1 MQEKLAKFFDS
12 IGYKDSEGYFNDAH
26 ISKVVLNKKKESF
39 EVFIENDRP
48 INPLATFELLKASKN
63 GINGEKK
70 CHINFI
76 YNDMDDEDILEAFKV
91 LLGDLIIKR
100 PSLVSLENKNISIDD
115 DFIIIELDS
124 KSEEYDMLQKE
135 IKGLVDGLVEL
146 GFYEMEITT
155 AINHDNERKIQ
166 EEIEADR
173 NRKIEI
179 DYSPEPSYESSS
191 NGWTPRKKVSY
202 SREGVVTIDSIDR
215 EENNVNLE
223 AYIFGS
229 EFNQLK
235 TKDGRDLYLI
245 TLKISD
251 NTSSIL
257 AKCFA
262 KDEEDF
268 IAKSK
273 ELKNGAWF
281 SFKGQV
287 RQDTFA
293 NDLVF
298 NFRSYEPLEEV
309 PSYKRLDNEVEKRV
323 ELHAHTM
330 MSQMDGVC
338 DEVKLVRQA
347 MEWGHRGIAITD
359 HDCCQS
365 FPHVFGE
372 VTSFNKDL
380 KKKAQAKIDEL
391 KASLEEIKSSGN
403 EDGIAEM
410 EKMIAAAEEEKK
422 NLKFFKAGYG
432 TELEMCEDY
441 LNVCYNPNDE
451 KIDGNTYVVFDTE
464 TTGFNPGLGDSMIEV
479 GGVKIHNG
487 EVVDR
492 FDELINP
499 GHHIDEAITR
509 VTDISDDEVK
519 DADNEENVVKR
530 FKEWIEDLPLVAH
543 NARFDKNMLDMAYY
557 KYGLGK
563 LENPIIDTLMLS
575 RVINR
580 DLKRHSLAALGKAYG
595 VDTGEVDEEDEE
607 TVNETGVSGTIIDSE
622 IGECF
627 KSIKIDGEEV
637 LTIEKEEYYDID
649 ISTEERVKKYRN
661 KYHLN
666 TLHKASKTEK
676 VVVEIE
682 TAPEV
687 ELIDFNNEIELH
699 PAQNDIVINFA
710 DSFGE
715 KSITLSVYVGQHHGA
730 DVDSENTAYI
740 FNKMLQQIKGVNK
753 ISELNNL
760 ALLEEVSFKNDSK
773 KLEHIGELSTLKNY
787 VFKPE
792 EDQVVEDKFGYP
804 FEKYGNMEYRWK
816 FEWCHED
823 YLQMYENIPSKTFNE
838 HISNMYD
845 NMKHVTFIAKN
856 KVGLK
861 NLFKIVSYA
870 NTNFL
875 QRNARIPRK
884 LIEENREGLL
894 IGSACLNGEIFYI
907 AETRSEEDLIEAMKF
922 YDYIEVQ
929 PPENYSH
936 LLRGHD
942 INNIEHLHK
951 CLRKIIDCAKKAGKI
966 IVATGDVH
974 NINPEDR
981 LYREIIVNQN
991 VPGKGR
997 HPLARYLSGS
1007 NKRNS
1012 NEDNI
1017 NKVLEKCSSQGINL
1031 SDVEQKVLRYIYTLT
1046 KINKIPITALN
1057 ISYIYAPSKKVES
1070 EEIFRGKEGE
1080 SEKLKAVS
1088 QTLRKLTVAGV
1099 VKESDGEYKLTSNY
1113 NDSANSEAGHIPNQ
1127 FFRTTKEMKEEFA
1140 FLNDDDLIHE
1150 IVVTNPNKIIDELEE
1165 IEVVVYPDKPYS
1177 PIIEHSQETCRDL
1190 VFDKAHSLYGDPLPP
1205 NIEERIAQEFYG
1217 DKISDL
1223 VKEKIRLDNPDMS
1236 DEEVEKVF
1244 TPTLH
1249 DVIMSGYDGVVELK
1263 KEEVLRTSEE
1273 ELTDDEAREKAKA
1286 QLTGIIGGGFDVIYL
1301 IAQKLV
1307 KHSNDEGY
1315 LVGSRGSV
1323 GSSFVASMMGITE
1336 CNGLPAHYY
1345 CPKCCHSEFKDD
1357 EGVAYSENYPSGFD
1371 LPEKAC
1377 PECGTTM
1384 IHQGNDMPFAT
1395 FLGFAG
1401 EKVPDIDLN
1410 FSGDNQAS
1418 AHEYTKV
1425 LFGTDNVYR
1434 AGTIGTVADKTA
1446 FGYVQGFYEE
1456 RLYDLLK
1463 IEAQSYGLGV
1473 AGKDDLKKKGVIK
1486 SFVRTPEV
1494 ERISVG
1500 CTGVKRTTGQH
1511 PGGIVVVP
1519 GYKDIWDFT
1528 PFQYPADDPT
1538 AAWRT
1543 THFDY
1548 HAIDADLLK
1557 LDILGHD
1564 DPTVLRMLQ
1573 ELAVK
1578 YITHGEPF
1586 DVTAIDLGDLDT
1598 MKIFTGPEILGVDR
1612 YRLRGLTDKT
1622 GRKYCPTGTLGVPEF
1637 GTSFLLGMLEET
1649 KPTTFA
1655 ELIKISGLSHGTD
1668 VWLGNARDLCTPN
1681 AEGVIEVP
1689 FKNVIGCR
1697 DDIMV
1702 NLIQWGMKP
1711 AKAFKIME
1719 FVRKGKPSKD
1729 PATWAE
1735 HAAYMRENNIP
1746 EWYIESCRKIKYMF
1760 PKAHATAYV
1769 TSAFRIA
1776 WFKVHYPILYYCAY
1790 LSIRRDQFDIA
1801 SMIRGEEA
1809 IRAKID
1815 EIDAKGNQA
1824 SNKEQDTRETLLLC
1838 LEMVCRGFYFK
1849 NIDVDK
1855 SDGKNFIITED
1866 EKGLIIPFRALDG
1879 LGDNV
1884 ADAIV
1889 KARKGGPFISIE
1901 DLRERGKV
1909 NTSSL
1914 EKLKEL
1920 GCLDNMSESNQL
1932 SLF

>member
-1 MQEKLAKFFDS
+1 MQEKLLNFFNSVGFTDEDGDFVEAS
-12 IGYKDSEGYFNDAH
+12 
-26 ISKVVLNKKKESF
+26 ISKVVLKKKEELF

-48 INPLATFELLKASKN
+48 INPVRTLELVKCASK
-63 GINGEKK
+63 GINGKNK

-76 YNDMDDEDILEAFKV
+76 YNDMDDEDILDAFKV
-91 LLGDLIIKR
+91 LLGDLITKR
-100 PSLVSLENKNISIDD
+100 PSLVSLENKKISIDD
-115 DFIIIELDS
+115 DFIIVELDS
-124 KSEEYDMLQKE
+124 KSEEYDMIKKE
-135 IKGLVDGLVEL
+135 LNGLSESLVEL

-155 AINHDNERKIQ
+155 AINVENQKKIQ

-173 NRKIEI
+173 TRHIEVEYSEPEPQQNGGGSYGNGSWTPKKKIE
-179 DYSPEPSYESSS
+179 
-191 NGWTPRKKVSY
+191 Y
-202 SREGVVTIDSIDR
+202 SREGLVTIASIDQ
-215 EENNVNLE
+215 EENNVHLE
-223 AYIFGS
+223 AYIFGA

-257 AKCFA
+257 AKTFA

-273 ELKNGAWF
+273 ELKSGWF

-287 RQDTFA
+287 RFDTFA
-293 NDLVF
+293 DDLVF
-298 NFRSYEPLEEV
+298 NFRSYEPLENV
-309 PSYKRLDNEVEKRV
+309 PSFKRLDNEPEKRV

-338 DEVKLVRQA
+338 DEVKLVKQA
-347 MEWGHRGIAITD
+347 MDWGHAGIAITD

-372 VTSFNKDL
+372 VTSFNKGL
-380 KKKAQAKIDEL
+380 KKKAQGRIDEL
-391 KASLEEIKSSGN
+391 KASLEEIKTSGN
-403 EDGIAEM
+403 EEGIAEM
-410 EKMIAAAEEEKK
+410 EKMIAQAEEDKK

-432 TELEMCEDY
+432 TELEMCESY
-441 LNVCYNPNDE
+441 LNVCFNPNDE
-451 KIDGNTYVVFDTE
+451 LIEGNTFVVFDTE
-464 TTGFNPGLGDSMIEV
+464 TTGFNPGLGDSMIEL
-479 GGVKIHNG
+479 GGVMIHNG

-499 GHHIDEAITR
+499 GHHIDEQITR
-509 VTDISDDEVK
+509 VTDISDDDVK
-519 DADNEENVVKR
+519 DADNEENVTKR
-530 FKEWIEDLPLVAH
+530 FKEWIGNLPLVAH
-543 NARFDKNMLDMAYY
+543 NARFDKNILDMAYY

-580 DLKRHSLAALGKAYG
+580 DLKKHSLKALGKFYG
-595 VDTGEVDEEDEE
+595 IDTGEADDEDEE
-607 TVNETGVSGTIIDSE
+607 TVNETGVTGKVIDEE
-622 IGECF
+622 IGGAF
-627 KSIKIDGEEV
+627 KSIKVDGEEV
-637 LTIEKEEYYDID
+637 LNIERQEYYDVD
-649 ISTEERVKKYRN
+649 ISTEEKVKKYRN
-661 KYHLN
+661 IYHLE
-666 TLHKASKTEK
+666 TIHKASKTEE
-676 VVVEIE
+676 VNIEIE
-682 TAPEV
+682 VNDGV
-687 ELIDFNNEIELH
+687 ELIDFIDKVTLH
-699 PAQNDIVINFA
+699 PAENDIEIKFT
-710 DSFGE
+710 DDFGE
-715 KSITLSVYVGQHHGA
+715 KTLTIVVYVGQHHGA
-730 DVDSENTAYI
+730 DVDSENTGYI
-740 FNKMLQQIKGVNK
+740 FNKMLSQIKGVEK
-753 ISELNNL
+753 ISDLNNL
-760 ALLEEVSFKNDSK
+760 KLLEEISFQNNP
-773 KLEHIGELSTLKNY
+773 KLMDHIGELVSYKNY
-787 VFKPE
+787 VYKPGEDE
-792 EDQVVEDKFGYP
+792 EIPEDLGLP
-804 FEKYGNMEYRWK
+804 FEKFGNTEYRWK
-816 FEWCHED
+816 FPWCHED
-823 YLQMYENIPSKTFNE
+823 NLQMYENIPGKTFTE
-838 HISNMYD
+838 HIANAYD

-856 KVGLK
+856 QTGLK
-861 NLFKIVSYA
+861 NMFRIVSFA
-870 NTNFL
+870 NTNFI

-894 IGSACLNGEIFYI
+894 VGSACLNGEIFYM
-907 AETRSEEDLIEAMKF
+907 AETRCDEDIIEAMKF

-942 INNIEHLHK
+942 INNLEHLHK
-951 CLRKIIDCAKKAGKI
+951 CLRRIIDCAKKAGKL

-974 NINPEDR
+974 NINKEDR

-997 HPLARYLSGS
+997 HMLARYLAGS
-1007 NKRNS
+1007 NKRNT
-1012 NEDNI
+1012 NLDNI
-1017 NKVLEKCSSQGINL
+1017 EKCIDKAASQGVTL
-1031 SDVEQKVLRYIYTLT
+1031 DVIEQKVLKYIYVLT
-1046 KINKIPITALN
+1046 KIGKIAITASN
-1057 ISYIYAPSKKVES
+1057 IASIYAPNKKDEK
-1070 EEIFRGKEGE
+1070 EEAFKGKDGE
-1080 SEKLKAVS
+1080 AEKLKTVSAV
-1088 QTLRKLTVAGV
+1088 LRKLNVAGI
-1099 VKESDGEYKLTSNY
+1099 VKEKDGEYTLNGNY
-1113 NDSANSEAGHIPNQ
+1113 NDSETVTQGHIPNQ
-1127 FFRTTKEMKEEFA
+1127 FFRTTREMMDEFDFLGDKE
-1140 FLNDDDLIHE
+1140 LIKE
-1150 IVVTNPNKIIDELEE
+1150 IVIDNPNKLLDMIEE
-1165 IEVVVYPDKPYS
+1165 IEVVDYPDKPYS
-1177 PIIEHSQETCRDL
+1177 PIIEKSQETCRDL
-1190 VFDKAHSLYGDPLPP
+1190 VFDKAHSMYGNPLPR

-1217 DKISDL
+1217 DKIMGL
-1223 VKEKIRLDNPDMS
+1223 VEEKIRLEHPDLS
-1236 DEEVEKVF
+1236 DEEVDKLMPE
-1244 TPTLH
+1244 TIH
-1249 DVIMSGYDGVVELK
+1249 EVIMSGYDGVVALMAARLK
-1263 KEEVLRTSEE
+1263 REAEEPLS
-1273 ELTDDEAREKAKA
+1273 DEDATEKAKA
-1286 QLTGIIGGGFDVIYL
+1286 SLGGIIGGGFDVIYL

-1307 KHSNDEGY
+1307 KHSNDDGY

-1336 CNGLPAHYY
+1336 CNGLPSHYY
-1345 CPKCCHSEFKDD
+1345 CPNCCHSEFLNE
-1357 EGVAYSENYPSGFD
+1357 EGRPYTEEYASGFD
-1371 LPEKAC
+1371 LPAKDC
-1377 PECGTTM
+1377 PKCGTLM
-1384 IHQGNDMPFAT
+1384 IHEGNDMPFAT
-1395 FLGFAG
+1395 FLGFNAD
-1401 EKVPDIDLN
+1401 KVPDIDLN
-1410 FSGDNQAS
+1410 FSGDNQPS

-1456 RLYDLLK
+1456 RLYDVLK
-1463 IEAQSYGLGV
+1463 IEAQSYGLPV
-1473 AGKDDLKKKGVIK
+1473 MGKDDLKKKGVIK
-1486 SFVRTPEV
+1486 SFIRTPEV

-1538 AAWRT
+1538 SAWRT

-1573 ELAVK
+1573 DLSG
-1578 YITHGEPF
+1578 I
-1586 DVTAIDLGDLDT
+1586 DVTKIDLGDPDT
-1598 MKIFTGPEILGVDR
+1598 MKIFTGPEVLGVDR
-1612 YRLRGLTDKT
+1612 YKLRGLTDKE

-1681 AEGVIEVP
+1681 EEGIIEVP

-1702 NLIQWGMKP
+1702 NLIAWGMKP

-1719 FVRKGKPSKD
+1719 FVRKGKASKD
-1729 PATWAE
+1729 PETWKD
-1735 HAAYMRENNIP
+1735 HAATMKEAGIP

-1776 WFKVHYPILYYCAY
+1776 WFKVHHPIWYYCAY

-1801 SMIRGEEA
+1801 SMIKGEAA
-1809 IRAKID
+1809 IRTKID
-1815 EIDAKGNQA
+1815 EIDAKGNAA
-1824 SNKEQDTRETLLLC
+1824 SNKEIDTRETLCIC
-1838 LEMVCRGFYFK
+1838 LEMVCRGFYFS

-1855 SDGKNFIITED
+1855 SDGKKFIITED
-1866 EKGLIIPFRALDG
+1866 QKGLIIPFRALDG

-1889 KARKGGPFISIE
+1889 KAREGGPFISTE
-1901 DLRERGKV
+1901 DLRNRGKV
-1909 NTSSL
+1909 NNSAL

-1920 GCLDNMSESNQL
+1920 GCLDSLPESNQL

>member
-1 MQEKLAKFFDS
+1 MQDKMRKFFDS
-12 IGYKDSEGYFNDAH
+12 IGFEDVNNDFIEAN
-26 ISKVVLNKKKESF
+26 ISRVILNKKKDSF
-39 EVFIENDRP
+39 EVFIQNERP
-48 INPLATFELLKASKN
+48 INPIATLELTKCAKK
-63 GINGEKK
+63 GINGKNP

-76 YNDMDDEDILEAFKV
+76 YDDMQDEDILEAFKV
-91 LLGDLIIKR
+91 LLGDLISKR

-115 DFIIIELDS
+115 EFIIIELDS

-135 IKGLVDGLVEL
+135 IKGLVNGLIEL

-155 AINHDNERKIQ
+155 AINKENEKKIQ
-166 EEIEADR
+166 DEIEADR
-173 NRKIEI
+173 NKKIEI
-179 DYSPEPSYESSS
+179 DFYDEPVNNYGKG
-191 NGWTPRKKVSY
+191 GWTPKKKVNY
-202 SREGVVTIDSIDR
+202 SREGIVTIDSIDR
-215 EENNVNLE
+215 EENNVHVE

-268 IAKSK
+268 AAKSK
-273 ELKNGAWF
+273 ELKEGTWWT
-281 SFKGQV
+281 FKGQV
-287 RQDTFA
+287 RYDNFA
-293 NDLVF
+293 SDLVF
-298 NFRSYEPLEEV
+298 NFRSYEKLENI

-323 ELHAHTM
+323 ELHAYTM

-338 DEVKLVRQA
+338 DEVKLVKQA

-372 VTSFNKDL
+372 VTSFNKGL

-391 KASLEEIKSSGN
+391 KASLEEIKASGN

-410 EKMIAAAEEEKK
+410 EKMVAQAEEEKK
-422 NLKFFKAGYG
+422 NLQFFKAAYG
-432 TELEMCEDY
+432 TELEMCESF
-441 LNVCYNPNDE
+441 LNVCFNPNE
-451 KIDGNTYVVFDTE
+451 ENIEGNTYVVFDTE
-464 TTGFNPGLGDSMIEV
+464 TTGFNPGLGDSLIEV

-499 GHHIDEAITR
+499 GHHIDEQITR
-509 VTDISDDEVK
+509 VTDISDDDVK

-530 FKEWIEDLPLVAH
+530 FKEWIGNLPLVAH
-543 NARFDKNMLDMAYY
+543 NARFDKNMIDMAYY
-557 KYGLGK
+557 KYDLGK

-580 DLKRHSLAALGKAYG
+580 DLKKHSLKALGKFYG
-595 VDTGEVDEEDEE
+595 IDTGENDDEDDE
-607 TVNETGVSGTIIDSE
+607 TVNETGVTGRVLDSE
-622 IGECF
+622 IGASF
-627 KSIKIDGEEV
+627 TKILVDDEEV
-637 LTIEKEEYYDID
+637 LKIEKQEYYDID
-649 ISTEERVKKYRN
+649 VTTEERVKKYRN
-661 KYHLN
+661 IYHLE
-666 TLHKASKTEK
+666 TLHKAAKTDEINIQIEVAPGVQLVDFESKVK
-676 VVVEIE
+676 
-682 TAPEV
+682 
-687 ELIDFNNEIELH
+687 LH
-699 PAQNDIVINFA
+699 PAENDIEIKYT
-710 DSFGE
+710 DDFGE
-715 KSITLSVYVGQHHGA
+715 KSLTIVVYVGQHHGA

-740 FNKMLQQIKGVNK
+740 FNKMLNQIKGIK
-753 ISELNNL
+753 KLSDLNNL
-760 ALLEEVSFKNDSK
+760 GLLEEIAFKNNPKMLD
-773 KLEHIGELSTLKNY
+773 HIGELSTIKNY
-787 VFKPE
+787 VFKPTEDE
-792 EDQVVEDKFGYP
+792 EVDDSLGYP
-804 FEKYGNMEYRWK
+804 FEKYGNREYRFK
-816 FEWCHED
+816 FPWCHED
-823 YLQMYENIPSKTFNE
+823 WVQMYENIPGKTYTE
-838 HISNMYD
+838 HIANMYD

-894 IGSACLNGEIFYI
+894 VGSACLNGEIFYI
-907 AETRSEEDLIEAMKF
+907 AETRSDEDLIEAMQF

-929 PPENYSH
+929 PPDNYMH

-942 INNIEHLHK
+942 INNLKHLHY
-951 CLRKIIDCAKKAGKI
+951 CLEKIIKCAKKAGKL

-974 NINPEDR
+974 NINKEDR

-997 HPLARYLSGS
+997 HPLARYLVGS
-1007 NKRNS
+1007 AKRNT
-1012 NEDNI
+1012 NDDNI
-1017 NKVLEKCSSQGINL
+1017 KNVIEKCSSQGVPLNA
-1031 SDVEQKVLRYIYTLT
+1031 VEEKVLKYIYILK

-1057 ISYIYAPSKKVES
+1057 IAYIYATAKNIP
-1070 EEIFRGKEGE
+1070 EEDAFKGKEGE
-1080 SEKLKAVS
+1080 TEKLKAVS
-1088 QTLRKLTVAGV
+1088 AALRKLMVAGII
-1099 VKESDGEYKLTSNY
+1099 KEDSEEYVLKADY
-1113 NDSANSEAGHIPNQ
+1113 NDSETALSGHIPNQ
-1127 FFRTTKEMKEEFA
+1127 YFRTTKEMLDEFA
-1140 FLNDDDLIHE
+1140 FLDDKELIKE
-1150 IVVTNPNKIIDELEE
+1150 IVITNPNKIIDMLEE

-1177 PIIEHSQETCRDL
+1177 PIIEHSQETCRDM
-1190 VFDKAHSLYGDPLPP
+1190 VFEKAHSMYGDPLPR

-1217 DKISDL
+1217 DKIMGL
-1223 VKEKIRLDNPDMS
+1223 VTEKIALEHPDMS
-1236 DEEVEKVF
+1236 DEEKDNIFSAEVHK
-1244 TPTLH
+1244 
-1249 DVIMSGYDGVVELK
+1249 VIMSGYDGVVKLMSDKLKREAETEL
-1263 KEEVLRTSEE
+1263 S
-1273 ELTDDEAREKAKA
+1273 DEDATEQAKA
-1286 QLTGIIGGGFDVIYL
+1286 SLGGIIGGGFDVIYL

-1307 KHSNDEGY
+1307 KHSNDDGY

-1345 CPKCCHSEFKDD
+1345 CPKCCHSEFKD
-1357 EGVAYSENYPSGFD
+1357 ETGKAYVDDYPSGFD
-1371 LPEKAC
+1371 LPAKKC
-1377 PECGTTM
+1377 PECGADM
-1384 IHQGNDMPFAT
+1384 IHEGNDMPFAT
-1395 FLGFAG
+1395 FLGFNAD
-1401 EKVPDIDLN
+1401 KVPDIDLN

-1456 RLYDLLK
+1456 SLYNILK
-1463 IEAQSYGLGV
+1463 IEANSYGMPIT
-1473 AGKDDLKKKGVIK
+1473 GKDELKKKGVIK
-1486 SFVRTPEV
+1486 SFVRIPEV

-1519 GYKDIWDFT
+1519 GYKDVWDFT
-1528 PFQYPADDPT
+1528 PFQYPADDPNS
-1538 AAWRT
+1538 AWRT

-1573 ELAVK
+1573 D
-1578 YITHGEPF
+1578 ISGI
-1586 DVTAIDLGDLDT
+1586 DVTKIDLGDLDT

-1612 YRLRGLTDKT
+1612 YQLRGLTDKD

-1681 AEGVIEVP
+1681 EKGVIEVP

-1702 NLIQWGMKP
+1702 NLIAWGMKP

-1719 FVRKGKPSKD
+1719 FVRKGKASKD

-1735 HAAYMRENNIP
+1735 HAAAMREANIP

-1776 WFKVHYPILYYCAY
+1776 WFKVHHPLWYYCAY
-1790 LSIRRDQFDIA
+1790 LSIRRDQFDIE
-1801 SMIRGEEA
+1801 SMIKGADA
-1809 IRAKID
+1809 IRNKID
-1815 EIDAKGNQA
+1815 EIDAKGNSA
-1824 SNKEQDTRETLLLC
+1824 SNKEVDTRETLCIC
-1838 LEMVCRGFYFK
+1838 LEMCLRGFYFK

-1855 SDGKNFIITED
+1855 SDGKKFVITED

-1884 ADAIV
+1884 AETIV
-1889 KARKGGPFISIE
+1889 KAREGGPFISME
-1901 DLRERGKV
+1901 DLRDRGKV
-1909 NTSSL
+1909 NTSSM
-1914 EKLKEL
+1914 EKLKAL
-1920 GCLDNMSESNQL
+1920 GCLDNLSESNQL

>member
-1 MQEKLAKFFDS
+1 MQEKMLNFFNS
-12 IGYKDSEGYFNDAH
+12 VGYVDENGDFENAQ
-26 ISKVVLNKKKESF
+26 ISKVVLKKKTDSF
-39 EVFIENDRP
+39 EVFIENETP
-48 INPLATFELLKASKN
+48 INPVAVLELIKCSKN
-63 GINGEKK
+63 GINGKNK
-70 CHINFI
+70 CHLNFI
-76 YNDMDDEDILEAFKV
+76 YNDMDDNDILEAFKV
-91 LLGDLIIKR
+91 LLGELIIKR

-115 DFIIIELDS
+115 EFIIVELDS
-124 KSEEYDMLQKE
+124 RSEEFDVLQKE
-135 IKGLVDGLVEL
+135 IKGLSEGLVEL

-155 AINHDNERKIQ
+155 AINHENEKKIQ

-173 NRKIEI
+173 NKKIEI
-179 DYSPEPSYESSS
+179 DYVPSESSS
-191 NGWTPRKKVSY
+191 NSNSSGGWTPKKKIEY
-202 SREGVVTIDSIDR
+202 SREGLVTIASIDR

-273 ELKNGAWF
+273 ELNNGSWF

-287 RQDTFA
+287 RFDNFA
-293 NDLVF
+293 DDLVF
-298 NFRSYEPLEEV
+298 NFRSYDPLENVPSFKRFDNEPL
-309 PSYKRLDNEVEKRV
+309 KRV

-338 DEVKLVRQA
+338 DEVKLVKQA
-347 MEWGHRGIAITD
+347 MDWGHRGIAITD

-372 VTSFNKDL
+372 VTSFNKGL
-380 KKKAQAKIDEL
+380 KKAAQAKIDDL
-391 KASLEEIKSSGN
+391 KKSLEEIKESGN
-403 EDGIAEM
+403 QEGILEM
-410 EKMIAAAEEEKK
+410 EKMIAQAEEDKK
-422 NLKFFKAGYG
+422 NLEFFKAGYG
-432 TELEMCEDY
+432 SEIEMCETF
-441 LNVCYNPNDE
+441 LNVCFNPNDDVLE
-451 KIDGNTYVVFDTE
+451 GNTFVVFDTE

-499 GHHIDEAITR
+499 GHHIDEQITR
-509 VTDISDDEVK
+509 VTDISDDDVK

-530 FKEWIEDLPLVAH
+530 FKEWIGDLPLVAH

-557 KYGLGK
+557 KYDLGE
-563 LENPIIDTLMLS
+563 LSNPIIDTLMLS

-580 DLKRHSLAALGKAYG
+580 DLKKHSLKALGKFYG
-595 VDTGEVDEEDEE
+595 IDTGEADEDDDEA
-607 TVNETGVSGTIIDSE
+607 VNESGVSGKIIDSE
-622 IGECF
+622 IAEAF
-627 KSIKIDGEEV
+627 LSIKVDGEDV
-637 LTIEKEEYYDID
+637 LKIEKEEYYDTD
-649 ISTEERVKKYRN
+649 LSTEERVKKYRN
-661 KYHLN
+661 IYHLE
-666 TLHKASKTEK
+666 TLHKASKTEEVK
-676 VVVEIE
+676 L
-682 TAPEV
+682 EV
-687 ELIDFNNEIELH
+687 EVQEGVTLVDFEPVITLH
-699 PAQNDIVINFA
+699 PAGNDIEIKYV
-710 DSFGE
+710 DDFGE
-715 KSITLSVYVGQHHGA
+715 KSLTIVVYVGQHHGA
-730 DVDSENTAYI
+730 DVDSENTGYI
-740 FNKMLQQIKGVNK
+740 FAKMLNQVKGIEK
-753 ISELNNL
+753 ISDLNNL
-760 ALLEEVSFKNDSK
+760 ALLEDISFKNNQ
-773 KLEHIGELSTLKNY
+773 KLMDHIGELVSYKNY
-787 VFKPE
+787 VYKPLE
-792 EDQVVEDKFGYP
+792 EEVVEDEFGYP
-804 FEKYGNMEYRWK
+804 FEKYGNTEWRWK
-816 FEWCHED
+816 FPWCRED
-823 YLQMYENIPSKTFNE
+823 NLQMYENIPSKTFSE
-838 HISNMYD
+838 HIANMYD
-845 NMKHVTFIAKN
+845 NGKHVTFIAKN
-856 KVGLK
+856 QKGLK
-861 NLFKIVSYA
+861 NLFRIVSFA
-870 NTNFL
+870 NTNFI
-875 QRNARIPRK
+875 QRNARIPRY

-894 IGSACLNGEIFYI
+894 VGSACLNGEIFYM
-907 AETRSEEDLIEAMKF
+907 AETRCDEDLVEAMGF

-942 INNIEHLHK
+942 INNIAHLHEA
-951 CLRKIIDCAKKAGKI
+951 LRKIIRCAKKAGKLV
-966 IVATGDVH
+966 VATGDVH
-974 NINPEDR
+974 NINKEDR

-997 HPLARYLSGS
+997 HPLARYLAGS
-1007 NKRNS
+1007 SKRNT
-1012 NEDNI
+1012 NEDNFMKAV
-1017 NKVLEKCSSQGINL
+1017 NKAASQGVNL
-1031 SDVEQKVLRYIYTLT
+1031 TSIEQKVLKYIYVLK

-1057 ISYIYAPSKKVES
+1057 VSYIYAPNKKDSAED
-1070 EEIFRGKEGE
+1070 IFKGKEGE

-1088 QTLRKLTVAGV
+1088 GALRKLSVAGLV
-1099 VKESDGEYKLTSNY
+1099 REREGEYELNAPYS
-1113 NDSANSEAGHIPNQ
+1113 DSETVMQGHIPNQ
-1127 FFRTTKEMKEEFA
+1127 FFRTTREMMDEFDFLEDKE
-1140 FLNDDDLIHE
+1140 LIKE
-1150 IVVTNPNKIIDELEE
+1150 IVITNPNKLIDMLEE
-1165 IEVVVYPDKPYS
+1165 IEVVDYPDKPYS
-1177 PIIEHSQETCRDL
+1177 PIIEKSQETCRDL
-1190 VFDKAHSLYGDPLPP
+1190 VFDKAHSMYGNPLPR

-1217 DKISDL
+1217 DKILGL
-1223 VKEKIRLDNPDMS
+1223 VEEKVKKDHPEMN
-1236 DEEVEKVF
+1236 DEEIDSILPQEV
-1244 TPTLH
+1244 H
-1249 DVIMSGYDGVVELK
+1249 NVIMSGYDGVVRLMADK
-1263 KEEVLRTSEE
+1263 LIKESEE
-1273 ELTDDEAREKAKA
+1273 PLEDDKAIEQAKA
-1286 QLTGIIGGGFDVIYL
+1286 SLGGIIGGGFDVIYL

-1307 KHSNDEGY
+1307 KHSNDDGY

-1336 CNGLPAHYY
+1336 CNGLPSHYY
-1345 CPKCCHSEFKDD
+1345 CPKCCHSEFLNE
-1357 EGVAYSENYPSGFD
+1357 EGRPYTEEYASGFD
-1371 LPEKAC
+1371 LPAKDC
-1377 PECGTTM
+1377 PKCGTLM
-1384 IHQGNDMPFAT
+1384 IHEGNDMPFAT
-1395 FLGFAG
+1395 FLGFNAD
-1401 EKVPDIDLN
+1401 KVPDIDLN
-1410 FSGDNQAS
+1410 FSGDNQSS

-1456 RLYDLLK
+1456 RLHDVLK
-1463 IEAQSYGLGV
+1463 IEAESYGLLV
-1473 AGKDDLKKKGVIK
+1473 TGKDELKKKGIIK
-1486 SFVRTPEV
+1486 SFIRVPEV

-1538 AAWRT
+1538 SAWRT

-1573 ELAVK
+1573 DLS
-1578 YITHGEPF
+1578 GL
-1586 DVTAIDLGDLDT
+1586 DVTKIDLGDPDT

-1612 YRLRGLTDKT
+1612 YKLRGLTDKD

-1702 NLIQWGMKP
+1702 NLIAWGMKP

-1719 FVRKGKPSKD
+1719 FVRKGKASKD

-1735 HAAYMRENNIP
+1735 FAETMREAGIP

-1776 WFKVHYPILYYCAY
+1776 WFKVHHPIWYYCAY

-1801 SMIRGEEA
+1801 SMVKGEDA

-1815 EIDAKGNQA
+1815 EIDAKGNSA
-1824 SNKEQDTRETLLLC
+1824 SNKEIDTRETLCIC

-1855 SDGKNFIITED
+1855 SDGKKFIITED
-1866 EKGLIIPFRALDG
+1866 GRGLIIPFRALDG

-1884 ADAIV
+1884 AESIV
-1889 KARKGGPFISIE
+1889 KARRNGSFISIE
-1901 DLRERGKV
+1901 DLRERGKIN
-1909 NTSSL
+1909 NTAL

-1920 GCLDNMSESNQL
+1920 GCLDNLSESNQL

>member
-135 IKGLVDGLVEL
+135 IKGLVEGLVEL

-179 DYSPEPSYESSS
+179 DYNPEPSYESSS

-215 EENNVNLE
+215 EENSVNLE

-391 KASLEEIKSSGN
+391 KKSLEEIKTSGN

-410 EKMIAAAEEEKK
+410 EKMIAQAEEDKK

-441 LNVCYNPNDE
+441 LNVCYNPNEE

-499 GHHIDEAITR
+499 GHHIDDAITR
-509 VTDISDDEVK
+509 VTDISDDDVK

-595 VDTGEVDEEDEE
+595 VDTGEVDDEDEE

-627 KSIKIDGEEV
+627 KSIKIDGEEE
-637 LTIEKEEYYDID
+637 LTVEKEEYYDID

-699 PAQNDIVINFA
+699 PAQNDIVVNFA

-740 FNKMLQQIKGVNK
+740 FNKMLQQIKGVKK
-753 ISELNNL
+753 ISDLNNL

-816 FEWCHED
+816 YEWCHED
-823 YLQMYENIPSKTFNE
+823 YLQMYENIPSKTFSE
-838 HISNMYD
+838 HIANMYD

-894 IGSACLNGEIFYI
+894 VGSACLNGEIFYI

-942 INNIEHLHK
+942 INSMEHLHK

-1007 NKRNS
+1007 NKRNTNS
-1012 NEDNI
+1012 ENI
-1017 NKVLEKCSSQGINL
+1017 AKVIEKCASQGINL

-1057 ISYIYAPSKKVES
+1057 ISYIYAPSKKIES
-1070 EEIFRGKEGE
+1070 EEIFRGKDGE

-1099 VKESDGEYKLTSNY
+1099 VKESDDEYKLTSSY
-1113 NDSANSEAGHIPNQ
+1113 NDSENSEAGHIPNQ

-1150 IVVTNPNKIIDELEE
+1150 IVVTNPNKIIDGLEE

-1223 VKEKIRLDNPDMS
+1223 VKEKIRLDNPNMS
-1236 DEEVEKVF
+1236 DEEVEKAF

-1307 KHSNDEGY
+1307 KHSNDDGY

-1345 CPKCCHSEFKDD
+1345 CPNCCHSEFKDS

-1377 PECGTTM
+1377 PECGTIM

-1473 AGKDDLKKKGVIK
+1473 TGKDDLKKKGVIK

-1612 YRLRGLTDKT
+1612 YKLRGLTDKT

-1824 SNKEQDTRETLLLC
+1824 SNKELDTRETLLLC

-1879 LGDNV
+1879 LGENV

>member
-1 MQEKLAKFFDS
+1 MQQKLLNFFTS
-12 IGYKDSEGYFNDAH
+12 VGYEDKNEDFKDAS
-26 ISKVVLNKKKESF
+26 ISKVILNKQKESF

-48 INPLATFELLKASKN
+48 INPVATYALNKCALK
-63 GINGEKK
+63 GINGSKK
-70 CHINFI
+70 CHVNYI
-76 YNDMDDEDILEAFKV
+76 YNDMDDNDILDAFKV
-91 LLGDLIIKR
+91 LLGELIIKR

-124 KSEEYDMLQKE
+124 RSEEYDVLKKE
-135 IKGLVDGLVEL
+135 IKGLSEGLVEL

-155 AINHDNERKIQ
+155 AINKENERKIQ
-166 EEIEADR
+166 EELEEIKSR
-173 NRKIEI
+173 PIEI
-179 DYSPEPSYESSS
+179 EVTEPELSSGGGYGKG
-191 NGWTPRKKVSY
+191 GWTPRKKIEY
-202 SREGVVTIDSIDR
+202 SREGIVTIDSIDQ
-215 EENNVNLE
+215 EENNVTLE

-235 TKDGRDLYLI
+235 TKDGRDLFLI

-257 AKCFA
+257 AKSFA

-268 IAKSK
+268 IEKSK
-273 ELKNGAWF
+273 ELKNGTWF
-281 SFKGQV
+281 TFKGQV
-287 RQDTFA
+287 RFDNFA
-293 NDLVF
+293 DDLVF
-298 NFRSYEPLEEV
+298 NFRSYDKMENV
-309 PSYKRLDNEVEKRV
+309 PSYKRLDNEEKKRV

-338 DEVKLVRQA
+338 DEVKLVKQA
-347 MEWGHRGIAITD
+347 MEWGHAGIAITD

-365 FPHVFGE
+365 FPHVFSE
-372 VTSFNKDL
+372 VTSWNKGL
-380 KKKAQAKIDEL
+380 KKAAQARIDEL
-391 KASLEEIKSSGN
+391 TASLEEIKTSGN
-403 EDGIAEM
+403 EEGIAEM
-410 EKMIAAAEEEKK
+410 EKMIAQAEEDKK
-422 NLKFFKAGYG
+422 NLKYFKAGYG
-432 TELEMCEDY
+432 TEIEMCESF
-441 LNVCYNPNDE
+441 LNVCFNPSDE
-451 KIDGNTYVVFDTE
+451 LLEGNTFVVFDTE
-464 TTGFNPGLGDSMIEV
+464 TTGFNPGLGDSMIEI
-479 GGVKIHNG
+479 GGVKIKNG

-499 GHHIDEAITR
+499 GHHIDAAITR
-509 VTDISDDEVK
+509 VTDISDDDVK
-519 DADNEENVVKR
+519 DADNEENVTKR
-530 FKEWIEDLPLVAH
+530 FKEWIGNLPLVAH

-557 KYGLGK
+557 KYDLGEV
-563 LENPIIDTLMLS
+563 ENPIIDTLMLS

-580 DLKRHSLAALGKAYG
+580 DLKKHSLKALGKFYG
-595 VDTGEVDEEDEE
+595 IDTGEEDDDEE
-607 TVNETGVSGTIIDSE
+607 TVNESVGGKVVDTEVAEAFITIKVDDE
-622 IGECF
+622 DVF
-627 KSIKIDGEEV
+627 K
-637 LTIEKEEYYDID
+637 IEKQEYYDTD
-649 ISTEERVKKYRN
+649 VATEERVKKYRN
-661 KYHLN
+661 IYHMN
-666 TLHKASKTEK
+666 TIHKAAKTEEVNLTVEVGEGVQLLDFEP
-676 VVVEIE
+676 VVK
-682 TAPEV
+682 
-687 ELIDFNNEIELH
+687 LH
-699 PAQNDIVINFA
+699 PAGNDIEIKYM
-710 DSFGE
+710 DDFGE
-715 KSITLSVYVGQHHGA
+715 KSLTITVYVGQHHGA
-730 DVDSENTAYI
+730 DVDSENTGYI
-740 FNKMLQQIKGVNK
+740 FSKMLQQIKGIEK
-753 ISELNNL
+753 ISDLNNL
-760 ALLEEVSFKNDSK
+760 ALLEEVSFRNNP
-773 KLEHIGELSTLKNY
+773 KLLEKIGEFTTFKNY
-787 VFKPE
+787 IIKPTE
-792 EDQVVEDKFGYP
+792 EDVVDEELGYP
-804 FEKYGNMEYRWK
+804 FEKYGNMDYRWK
-816 FEWCHED
+816 FPWCHED
-823 YLQMYENIPSKTFNE
+823 NLQMYENIPSKTFSE
-838 HISNMYD
+838 HIANMYD
-845 NMKHVTFIAKN
+845 NGKHVTFIAKN
-856 KVGLK
+856 STGLK
-861 NLFKIVSYA
+861 NMFKIVSYA
-870 NTNFL
+870 NTNFI

-884 LIEENREGLL
+884 LIEENREGLYV
-894 IGSACLNGEIFYI
+894 GSACLNGEIFYM
-907 AETRSEEDLIEAMKF
+907 ATTRSDEDIIKAMEF

-942 INNIEHLHK
+942 INNLEHLHFCIK
-951 CLRKIIDCAKKAGKI
+951 RIIDCAKKAGKL

-974 NINPEDR
+974 NISKDDR

-997 HPLARYLSGS
+997 HPLARYLNGS
-1007 NKRNS
+1007 SKVCTNL
-1012 NEDNI
+1012 DNI
-1017 NKVLEKCSSQGINL
+1017 DRCIERAKEQGVMLGPI
-1031 SDVEQKVLRYIYTLT
+1031 EQKVLKYVYILT
-1046 KINKIPITALN
+1046 KIKKIAITALN
-1057 ISYIYAPSKKVES
+1057 ISYIYAVDKNNSAEDLFK
-1070 EEIFRGKEGE
+1070 GKEGE
-1080 SEKLKAVS
+1080 AEKLKAVS
-1088 QTLRKLTVAGV
+1088 AALRKLTVAQIV
-1099 VKESDGEYKLTSNY
+1099 REKDGEYVLAGSLYK
-1113 NDSANSEAGHIPNQ
+1113 DSETATQGHIPNQ

-1140 FLNDDDLIHE
+1140 FLGDNELIEE
-1150 IVVTNPNKIIDELEE
+1150 IVVDNPNKIIDELDI
-1165 IEVVVYPDKPYS
+1165 IEVVDYPDKPYS
-1177 PIIEHSQETCRDL
+1177 PIIEKSQETCRDL
-1190 VFDKAHSLYGDPLPP
+1190 VYNKAQSMYGNPLPR

-1217 DKISDL
+1217 DKIMGL
-1223 VKEKIRLDNPDMS
+1223 VEEKVREDHPDMS
-1236 DEEVEKVF
+1236 DEEVDAILPQVTHE
-1244 TPTLH
+1244 
-1249 DVIMSGYDGVVELK
+1249 VIMSGYDGVVGLMANKLK
-1263 KEEVLRTSEE
+1263 KETEE
-1273 ELTDDEAREKAKA
+1273 PLSDEDATEKAKA
-1286 QLTGIIGGGFDVIYL
+1286 SLGGIIGGGFDVIYL

-1307 KHSNDEGY
+1307 KHSNDDGY

-1336 CNGLPAHYY
+1336 CNGLPSHYY
-1345 CPKCCHSEFKDD
+1345 CPNCCHSEFLNE
-1357 EGVAYSENYPSGFD
+1357 EGKPYTEEYASGFD
-1371 LPEKAC
+1371 LPAKDC
-1377 PECGTTM
+1377 PKCGTLM
-1384 IHQGNDMPFAT
+1384 IHEGNDMPFAT
-1395 FLGFAG
+1395 FLGFNAD
-1401 EKVPDIDLN
+1401 KVPDIDLN
-1410 FSGDNQAS
+1410 FSGDNQPS

-1456 RLYDLLK
+1456 RLHDILK

-1473 AGKDDLKKKGVIK
+1473 TGKDDLKKKGVIK
-1486 SFVRTPEV
+1486 SFIRVPEV

-1538 AAWRT
+1538 SAWRT

-1573 ELAVK
+1573 DLSG
-1578 YITHGEPF
+1578 I
-1586 DVTAIDLGDLDT
+1586 DVTKIDLGDPDT

-1612 YRLRGLTDKT
+1612 YKLRGLTDKE

-1681 AEGVIEVP
+1681 ADGIIEVP

-1702 NLIQWGMKP
+1702 NLIAWGMKP

-1719 FVRKGKPSKD
+1719 FVRKGRASKD
-1729 PATWAE
+1729 PATWAD
-1735 HAAYMRENNIP
+1735 HAATMKEAGIP
-1746 EWYIESCRKIKYMF
+1746 DWYIESCRKIKYMF

-1776 WFKVHYPILYYCAY
+1776 WFKVHHPIWYYCAY

-1801 SMIRGEEA
+1801 SMIRGEDA

-1815 EIDAKGNQA
+1815 EIDAKGNQS
-1824 SNKEQDTRETLLLC
+1824 SNKDLDTRDTLCIC

-1855 SDGKNFIITED
+1855 SDGKHFIITED
-1866 EKGLIIPFRALDG
+1866 QKGLIIPFRALDG

-1884 ADAIV
+1884 AEAIV
-1889 KARKGGPFISIE
+1889 KARRNGPFISME

-1909 NTSSL
+1909 NTSAM
-1914 EKLKEL
+1914 EKLKDL